1 MFYKFP
7 STPYIEIDTT
17 IKRTDKILSEKELD
31 IIFSKEI
38 IVEEKIDGANLGISF
53 DANGELRLQNRGE
66 YILSPYLGQWKKLND
81 WLIKHENNLFDVL
94 TNEYILFGEWCYARH
109 SVYYASLPD
118 WFIGFDIY
126 DLKNNRFLS
135 VSRRNE
141 YFIKMGIVPV
151 PQLGRGKYSPK
162 ELPSFF
168 GISKFGKE
176 LCEGIYI
183 RHDKDGYLEQR
194 AKMVRKEFRQNINE
208 HWSRG
213 ILQCNQLSCK
223 S

>member
-17 IKRTDKILSEKELD
+17 VKRNDKILSGKELD
-31 IIFSKEI
+31 MMISKEI

-53 DANGELRLQNRGE
+53 DGSGELRLQNRGSF
-66 YILSPYLGQWKKLND
+66 IFPPYLGQWKKLTD
-81 WLIKHENNLFDVL
+81 WLMKHENDIFDVL
-94 TNEYILFGEWCYARH
+94 TNEYILFGEWCYAKH
-109 SVYYASLPD
+109 SVYYNSLPD

-126 DLKNNRFLS
+126 DMKKNRFLS
-135 VSRRNE
+135 VNRRNE
-141 YFIKMGIVPV
+141 FFMRMGIVPV
-151 PQLGRGKYSPK
+151 PQLGKGIYSLK

-168 GISKFGKE
+168 GVSKFGKE

-183 RHDKDGYLEQR
+183 RQEKDGYLERR
-194 AKMVRKEFRQNINE
+194 AKMVRKEFKQNINE

-213 ILQCNQLSCK
+213 ILKCNQLS
-223 S
+223 